1 MKTKA
6 MIVDDHKL
14 VRAGLK
20 QVLESLDIEVIAEAI
35 SGQEAIDLVRV
46 GFPQGKVDV
55 ILMDIKMPEMDGLEA
70 TKRLLRIDPSIKIIV
85 ITVCED
91 SLFPSRLLQAGAY
104 GYLTKDASVKDVNRA
119 IKAVCAGQRYI
130 STKIASQLAIKH
142 LTDDNASPFD
152 LLSERELQVVM
163 LIIRGQKVQAIAERL
178 CLSPKT
184 VNSYRYRV
192 FEKLEISNDVE
203 LTLLAVR
210 HDVLDNFLTE
220 GERV

>member
-1 MKTKA
+1 MSIKV

-20 QVLESLDIEVIAEAI
+20 QVLESINIEVIAELK
-35 SGQEAIDLVRV
+35 SGEEAIESVRQEV
-46 GFPQGKVDV
+46 PDV
-55 ILMDIKMPEMDGLEA
+55 VLMDIKMPHMDGLEA
-70 TKRLLRIDPSIKIIV
+70 TKRLLRIDPNLKIIV

-91 SLFPSRLLQAGAY
+91 NLFPSRLLQAGAY

-152 LLSERELQVVM
+152 QLSERELQVVM
-163 LIIRGQKVQAIAERL
+163 LISRGQKVQAIADRL

-192 FEKLEISNDVE
+192 FEKLQINNDVE
-203 LTLLAVR
+203 LALLAVR
-210 HDVLDNFLTE
+210 HGVLDNFLTE
-220 GERV
+220 SETV